1 MSDESSP
8 GYRVHE
14 QEVIVRRAG
23 VLAVVPV
30 LLLGCILDVFCD
42 KFHFFAQVGFGLK
55 NKEKN
60 CEKKYM
66 KKRPLLQYANLYFDY
81 KIFKGNKK
89 VGEKK
94 PRRNGET

>member
-14 QEVIVRRAG
+14 QEVIVRRAR

-66 KKRPLLQYANLYFDY
+66 KKGHYCNMQTYILIIKFSKAT
-81 KIFKGNKK
+81 KK
-89 VGEKK
+89 
-94 PRRNGET
+94 